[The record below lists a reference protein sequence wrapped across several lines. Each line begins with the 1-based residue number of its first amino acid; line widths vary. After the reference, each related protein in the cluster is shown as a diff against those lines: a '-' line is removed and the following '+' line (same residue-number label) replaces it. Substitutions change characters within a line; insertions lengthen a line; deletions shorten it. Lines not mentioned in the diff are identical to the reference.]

1 MPLSTACK
9 GIVKVQLRICDNH
22 SRSFTG
28 ADVPFGACRVTVQA
42 RSSLCE
48 QVQKMCSGECAGFS
62 QLTPEGSGSR
72 RGDSD
77 PSLLITSELF
87 LLDDSLLHST

>member
-28 ADVPFGACRVTVQA
+28 ADVPFGVCRVTLQA
-42 RSSLCE
+42 CSSLWNWFRRC
-48 QVQKMCSGECAGFS
+48 V
-62 QLTPEGSGSR
+62 LGSAL
-72 RGDSD
+72 D
-77 PSLLITSELF
+77 LLS
-87 LLDDSLLHST
+87 